1 MAAWRPS
8 EPSGRS
14 ARPSVAAA
22 CPHTTPD
29 RVIASRAEMDELS
42 PPVAVSKR
50 GSRRWWWV
58 AAVLALIAAGGLLV
72 GLRGQRQSLPG
83 PVLTGAVP
91 SAAGPPTTAVPVGVA
106 RSTPVTLSIPAIGLT
121 VPLSLLGLNLYGTV
135 QVPTDVQEPGWFDLG
150 PTPGQVGSSVILGH
164 VDSYR
169 GPAVFY
175 KLSTLSPGDM
185 VDVTLTDGVVTQF
198 VVTSVSMYSKT
209 QFPAQAVYG
218 AHGYSAL
225 QLVTCGG
232 TFDSQTGHYLSN
244 VVVFTSLVSSAPT
257 TQ

>member
-1 MAAWRPS
+1 MVV
-8 EPSGRS
+8 GRS
-14 ARPSVAAA
+14 G
-22 CPHTTPD
+22 T
-29 RVIASRAEMDELS
+29 
-42 PPVAVSKR
+42 
-50 GSRRWWWV
+50 
-58 AAVLALIAAGGLLV
+58 ALIAAAV
-72 GLRGQRQSLPG
+72 SWSVFVAAPVAPG

-106 RSTPVTLSIPAIGLT
+106 RSTPVTLSIPRLASRCRCLFSASTSTALCKFPLT
-121 VPLSLLGLNLYGTV
+121 SKTWLVRPR
-135 QVPTDVQEPGWFDLG
+135 

-164 VDSYR
+164 VDFYR

-218 AHGYSAL
+218 AHG
-225 QLVTCGG
+225 
-232 TFDSQTGHYLSN
+232 
-244 VVVFTSLVSSAPT
+244 
-257 TQ
+257 